1 MMATQ
6 KEILKLAARLIRT
19 PGVYTKGFWW
29 RKDRAGTSFTEEEIW
44 SPTRERISS
53 LKNKMGAVAPG
64 NFNGCVCGEGA
75 VYAATAILG
84 GDQQEANS
92 IIGTLTPVIEE
103 RSKGRFR
110 TMPAFNDDTKTTA
123 EDVAQVLETAA
134 ERSDQQ

>member
-75 VYAATAILG
+75 IYAATAILG
-84 GDQQEANS
+84 GDQWDAREA
-92 IIGTLTPVIEE
+92 IGGLDPVVKEQ
-103 RSKGRFR
+103 SGGRFDS
-110 TMPAFNDDTKTTA
+110 MPAFNDDTKTTA